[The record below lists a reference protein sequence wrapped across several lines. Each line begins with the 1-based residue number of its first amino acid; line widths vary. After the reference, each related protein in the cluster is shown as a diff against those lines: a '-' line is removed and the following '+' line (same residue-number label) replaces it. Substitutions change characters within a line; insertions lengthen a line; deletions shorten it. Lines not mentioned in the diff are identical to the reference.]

1 MNSFPAK
8 VSNRAMLPNPWGQK
22 ANITLFPR
30 MLDRRISSYFVVLY
44 NESLNRPVFG
54 NRTISS
60 PSDQDVFRKL
70 SLGKCH
76 LRTSIVVCSED
87 DCEPERSQ
95 ESCHQHRTSRI
106 WTHGSCRN
114 REEKSLPHVAMVAKF
129 LDDNKPKTSLLISK
143 FHVAVVQRRL
153 RNVQKSMMHVQGCLL
168 FFCRSRCRRRYRC
181 LSSLLLW
188 SKYFAT
194 MVTWRRTSLYITRF

>member
-22 ANITLFPR
+22 LTLR
-30 MLDRRISSYFVVLY
+30 C
-44 NESLNRPVFG
+44 SLECWTDGSAVG

-60 PSDQDVFRKL
+60 PSNQDVFRKR
-70 SLGKCH
+70 SLGKHH

-95 ESCHQHRTSRI
+95 ESCHQHGTSRI

-114 REEKSLPHVAMVAKF
+114 REEKALRQFAMVEKF
-129 LDDNKPKTSLLISK
+129 LDDNKPKTLLLISK
-143 FHVAVVQRRL
+143 FRVAVVQRRL
-153 RNVQKSMMHVQGCLL
+153 KQINVQKSMMHVPGCLL
-168 FFCRSRCRRRYRC
+168 LFCRSRCRRRYRC
-181 LSSLLLW
+181 VSSLLLW
-188 SKYFAT
+188 SKNFAT
-194 MVTWRRTSLYITRF
+194 MVTWRHTSLEITRF